1 MNETVVGF
9 RVKSGWAVAVLIGG
23 APASPVLLDVRRV
36 QLSDPAV
43 PASVQ
48 PFHAGLERP
57 GDQGSKEV
65 ARLVAIVERF
75 AERSVAD
82 LLKTYTDRAGHL
94 AGAGVVVGS
103 QVDPATIKQ
112 DHIRAHAE
120 EGRLF
125 RSVIVDAAKRFG
137 LNTTVVSEKNLHTE
151 ASAALR
157 QSIPLL
163 QKAVAALGRDVEGG
177 WRAEHKGAALAAL
190 MACESELRS

>member
-1 MNETVVGF
+1 MSKTVVGF

-23 APASPVLLDVRRV
+23 APASPVLLDVRRL

-57 GDQGSKEV
+57 GDKGAKET
-65 ARLVAIVERF
+65 ARLVGIVERF
-75 AERSVAD
+75 AEKSVAD
-82 LLKTYTDRAGHL
+82 LLKMYADRAGHL
-94 AGAGVVVGS
+94 SGAGIVVGS

-137 LNTTVVSEKNLHTE
+137 LNTTVVSEKNLHAE

-157 QSIPLL
+157 RSIPLL
-163 QKAVAALGRDVEGG
+163 KNVVAGLGRDVDGG

-190 MACESELRS
+190 MAAEA